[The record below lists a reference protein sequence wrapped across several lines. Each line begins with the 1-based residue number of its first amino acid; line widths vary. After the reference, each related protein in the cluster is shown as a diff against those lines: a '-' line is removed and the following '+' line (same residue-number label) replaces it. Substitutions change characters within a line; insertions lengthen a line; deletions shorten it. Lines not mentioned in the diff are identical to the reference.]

1 MTFKLQI
8 TVEEKWQSLPEE
20 DRIQQV
26 LENSDL
32 WQLVKNHRLVT
43 AQVTEMNKNVPEE
56 FHVHIPTHYWV
67 DK

>member
-8 TVEEKWQSLPEE
+8 TVEEKWQSLPPE
-20 DRIQQV
+20 DKIQQV

-43 AQVTEMNKNVPEE
+43 AQVAEMNKNVPEE

>member
-8 TVEEKWQSLPEE
+8 TVEEKWQSLPHEE
-20 DRIQQV
+20 KIQQV
-26 LENSDL
+26 LENSNL

-43 AQVTEMNKNVPEE
+43 HQVAEMNKNTPEE
-56 FHVHIPTHYWV
+56 FHVRIPTHYWV

>member
-1 MTFKLQI
+1 MKFELQI
-8 TVEEKWQSLPEE
+8 TVEEKWQSLPAE
-20 DRIQQV
+20 DKIQQV

-43 AQVTEMNKNVPEE
+43 AQVTEINKNVPEE
-56 FHVHIPTHYWV
+56 FHVRIPTHYWV

>member
-1 MTFKLQI
+1 MKFELQI
-8 TVEEKWQSLPEE
+8 TVEEKWQSLPAE
-20 DRIQQV
+20 DKIQQV

-43 AQVTEMNKNVPEE
+43 AQVSEINKNVPEE
-56 FHVHIPTHYWV
+56 FHVRIPTHYWV